1 MLCNLLILLPLL
13 QEKTAL
19 YEEMLVRHS
28 RDLDEAQRAA
38 EAAEASARAER
49 EEAVRVLEARL
60 AELEAR
66 AAASGWTDW
75 NNKVRD
81 RSLPTD
87 MIADQPRI
95 G

>member
-38 EAAEASARAER
+38 EEAAAEAAASARAER
-49 EEAVRVLEARL
+49 DEAVRVLEARL

-75 NNKVRD
+75 NHKVRG
-81 RSLPTD
+81 RSIPSHRFD
-87 MIADQPRI
+87 
-95 G
+95 